1 MMTAAVTITAA
12 AMAVVTVTAVIPLLL
27 PIDWL
32 VGRGRAATNVLSDMA
47 VATVLDHWETKKSG

>member
-1 MMTAAVTITAA
+1 VI
-12 AMAVVTVTAVIPLLL
+12 AVVPLLL

-47 VATVLDHWETKKSG
+47 VATVLERWETREPAP